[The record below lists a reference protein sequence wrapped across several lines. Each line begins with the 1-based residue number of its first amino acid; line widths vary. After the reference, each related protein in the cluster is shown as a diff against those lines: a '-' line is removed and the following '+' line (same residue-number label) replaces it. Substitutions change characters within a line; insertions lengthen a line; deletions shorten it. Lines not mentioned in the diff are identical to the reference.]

1 MQIQE
6 EIVKAIDTTLKNP
19 IYQTMRLLNIKT
31 ILNSANFVKKE
42 GVPTYLVVL
51 HFVYMLV
58 MNKRISTFIEQSYT
72 DFRKNCAN

>member
-31 ILNSANFVKKE
+31 ILNSANFVKKM
-42 GVPTYLVVL
+42 GIL
-51 HFVYMLV
+51 HIL
-58 MNKRISTFIEQSYT
+58 
-72 DFRKNCAN
+72 